1 MCTYFGETDAKAC
14 GRCDIC
20 LEEKKK
26 QDADEDFK
34 NAKSYILQKTKNTW
48 VKTEDLLPENA
59 HFAKQLYKEVIR
71 FLLDEKKLMT
81 NDKNELKS
89 V

>member
-1 MCTYFGETDAKAC
+1 MRKF
-14 GRCDIC
+14 
-20 LEEKKK
+20 
-26 QDADEDFK
+26 
-34 NAKSYILQKTKNTW
+34 LQKTKNTW